1 MTLQTALWW
10 SVGRQAR
17 RSTALSNISV
27 FTSGLG
33 PQTDPADCNYCRK
46 VHGKQLDAM
55 KLTSGECFVL
65 EMIIDNLKTTPT
77 LVTMFLDELEHR

>member
-1 MTLQTALWW
+1 
-10 SVGRQAR
+10 
-17 RSTALSNISV
+17 
-27 FTSGLG
+27 
-33 PQTDPADCNYCRK
+33 
-46 VHGKQLDAM
+46 M